1 MFKLES
7 LIRNIEDEISII
19 VKSGHKSILFIELL
33 VLSLPEECKYQM
45 IGIVVKNLEVFL
57 DNSAGRYLLIKII
70 ESNFN
75 YDVNLL
81 IEELENHMSKLLFKD
96 YCIKLCITILK

>member
-7 LIRNIEDEISII
+7 LIRNIEDEILII

-33 VLSLPEECKYQM
+33 VVRLPEECKYQM
-45 IGIVVKNLEVFL
+45 IGIVVKNLEVFV
-57 DNSAGRYLLIKII
+57 DNSAGKYLLIKII

-75 YDVNLL
+75 YDKDLL
-81 IEELENHMSKLLFKD
+81 IEMLENHMTKLLFKD
-96 YCIKLCITILK
+96 YCIKLCITI